1 MIIQVERTGGF
12 AGLSMHAVIDTE
24 RLDAEEREEL
34 EDLVEKSEFFRLPS
48 RLTANT
54 LAVNQ
59 FEYIITIED
68 EVQRHTLEAHEEAL
82 DPRLL
87 ELVRRVLR
95 LARRQQRE
103 KKDD

>member
-12 AGLSMHAVIDTE
+12 AGLSMQAVIDTE
-24 RLDAEEREEL
+24 HLDAEEREEL
-34 EDLVEKSEFFRLPS
+34 EELVEQSEFFRLPP
-48 RLTANT
+48 RLSANT
-54 LAVNQ
+54 MAVNQ
-59 FEYIITIED
+59 FEYVITIED
-68 EVQRHTLEAHEEAL
+68 EFHRHTLEAHEEAL
-82 DPRLL
+82 DPRLN